1 MKFIFNEKSSR
12 YFLEFGRKKK
22 VDSILIEI
30 NDELIAPNEE
40 VDIKNGQYDVN
51 VRVIYTDQTFETIKN
66 QRLVTNG
73 KDILVKLDMMSFFHR
88 LVNAIVNIRFGY
100 ILFAALIASLF
111 APELGIILATGSAMV
126 VFYSGNDFV
135 YKRLGFDKTF
145 RAKFRKKII

>member
-12 YFLEFGRKKK
+12 YFFEFGRRKK

-30 NDELIAPNEE
+30 NDELFPPNED
-40 VDIKNGQYDVN
+40 VDIKDGQYEVN
-51 VRVIYTDQTFETIKN
+51 VRVIYTDQRFETIKN
-66 QRLVTNG
+66 QRLVVNG

-88 LVNAIVNIRFGY
+88 LVNAIINIRFLY
-100 ILFAALIASLF
+100 IIVAALIATLF

-135 YKRLGFDKTF
+135 YNRLGFDKTF
-145 RAKFRKKII
+145 RAKFKKRII